1 MRDVDRK
8 RIFYIMEQISL
19 DSDATE
25 IILLTTDAEQI
36 KSTII
41 SEIRHGS
48 LEYDG
53 ESTDEMENN
62 FTRDWEE
69 ATMDD
74 INSRL
79 RFGYYG
85 YGIDGKYGQIYSN
98 NRSC

>member
-1 MRDVDRK
+1 MDRQQ
-8 RIFYIMEQISL
+8 IFYLMEQQSL
-19 DSDATE
+19 DSDTTE

-36 KSTII
+36 KSTVV
-41 SEIRHGS
+41 SEIHRGS

-62 FTRDWEE
+62 FTRDWEK

-85 YGIDGKYGQIYSN
+85 YGINGHYGQIYGCN
-98 NRSC
+98 YNF